1 MYMFEE
7 RLMPPEPDDQLER
20 LLAAEEQAI
29 REDGFSQRVVERV
42 GKDVIRRRTAIYGAG
57 LAGLGFAVGG
67 IVELEPYLTGL
78 TSWVDSVTASVES
91 VDLSTVAQSAL
102 SGPTLIVL
110 AVAAGITCLVTA
122 FSLQSRK
129 RGR

>member
-29 REDGFSQRVVERV
+29 RDDGFSARITERA
-42 GKDVIRRRTAIYGAG
+42 GRDVIRRRAAIYGAS

-67 IVELEPYLTGL
+67 LFELGPHLTGF
-78 TSWVDSVTASVES
+78 TNWIDGVSASVES
-91 VDLSTVAQSAL
+91 VDLTAAVQGASNGVLLIGAAL
-102 SGPTLIVL
+102 
-110 AVAAGITCLVTA
+110 AAGITCLVTA
-122 FSLQSRK
+122 FTLQNR
-129 RGR
+129 